1 MTDGD
6 VTEDVAATPAGP
18 GVEHALLQP
27 FVGRWRT
34 RGQVRATADAPAVEI
49 EGTDSYEWL
58 PGGFFLLHRVDVR
71 IGGQPAQALE
81 VIGWDADAGSFF
93 MHSYDDHGNTG
104 IMRMSVREDVW
115 TFLGDAERFTGG
127 FSDGGDTLSGHWE
140 RRDGSE
146 WLPWMDVHLTKSA
159 D

>member
-1 MTDGD
+1 MEDG
-6 VTEDVAATPAGP
+6 AAHAAGP
-18 GVEHALLQP
+18 GTEHRMLDP

-58 PGGFFLLHRVDVR
+58 PGGWFLLHRVDVR
-71 IGGQPAQALE
+71 IGGAPARGLE
-81 VIGWDADAGSFF
+81 VIGWDAAAGSYF

-104 IMRMSVREDVW
+104 TMRMSVADGVW
-115 TFLGDAERFTGG
+115 RFVGDAERFTGG
-127 FSDGGDTLSGHWE
+127 FTDRDTLSGHWE
-140 RRDGSE
+140 RRDGAE
-146 WLPWMDVHLTKSA
+146 WIPWMDIHLTKSA